1 MVEIETPV
9 PAAATAISSPLVPA
23 PAVSGIDVVLL
34 NDDFSVWL
42 PRRAF
47 LFFFQLSWMSKYLGT
62 FDSASNSSRRK
73 SGDILGRPLVSTQSY
88 GLCRNQ
94 SFTFE
99 AAPTIDSALLADGPG
114 PTRYTRDENPASTA
128 VICDRHPCRSV
139 VSFEVYTPRRRR
151 GRFSLDRLD
160 TQ

>member
-47 LFFFQLSWMSKYLGT
+47 LFFFLLCWMLKYLGT

-73 SGDILGRPLVSTQSY
+73 SGDILGRGHSY
-88 GLCRNQ
+88 RHNHMVYAETSL
-94 SFTFE
+94 SE
-99 AAPTIDSALLADGPG
+99 AAPTMDSALLADGPG

-128 VICDRHPCRSV
+128 VICDRHPCCSV
-139 VSFEVYTPRRRR
+139 VSFEVYTPRRKR